1 MTKKDKKRTGAHSEL
16 AKGPAVKDGGE
27 DNSSTMADAPRIH
40 AKEVF
45 DSSKYDALSDMTKAS
60 NRDTKNVES
69 LSDTKRITN
78 SMNPEQIDDNN
89 NNNKSITTTAATASA
104 SASVS
109 SSLSGVEEE
118 EEEEGITPKM
128 TPMMVEER
136 ARTIREVKEEE
147 THQHLSPSTS
157 SSSSSSLSYQTGK
170 EKKFVLYLNI
180 MLSIENAAI
189 ERLHARIQ
197 QSPLAEVREQLVQHL
212 EETMEQKSRLITLIN
227 RLGGEPTNERSDLFG
242 YSLPKVL
249 ADAAA
254 FKASATTPEE
264 QELRTMEA
272 DALIEHA
279 EVIGYNM
286 AIQLAT
292 KINIGE
298 AIMPLRQNLQEEEKM
313 VAWMRANL
321 PSNFVQLWSKI
332 DDEQRSQ

>member
-1 MTKKDKKRTGAHSEL
+1 MTKKDKKRTGARSEP

-27 DNSSTMADAPRIH
+27 DNSSAMADAARIN

-45 DSSKYDALSDMTKAS
+45 DSSKYNAMSDMTKAS
-60 NRDTKNVES
+60 NQETKNVET
-69 LSDTKRITN
+69 LPDTKRITN
-78 SMNPEQIDDNN
+78 SVNTEQIDN
-89 NNNKSITTTAATASA
+89 NNNKSITTTATTAS
-104 SASVS
+104 S
-109 SSLSGVEEE
+109 SGVEEE
-118 EEEEGITPKM
+118 EITPKM

-147 THQHLSPSTS
+147 THQHLSPST

-212 EETMEQKSRLITLIN
+212 EETREQKSRLITLIN

-249 ADAAA
+249 ADA

>member
-1 MTKKDKKRTGAHSEL
+1 M
-16 AKGPAVKDGGE
+16 
-27 DNSSTMADAPRIH
+27 
-40 AKEVF
+40 
-45 DSSKYDALSDMTKAS
+45 SDMTKAS
-60 NRDTKNVES
+60 NQETKNVET
-69 LSDTKRITN
+69 LPDTKRITN

-89 NNNKSITTTAATASA
+89 NNKSITTTATTAS
-104 SASVS
+104 S
-109 SSLSGVEEE
+109 SGVEEE
-118 EEEEGITPKM
+118 EITPKI

-136 ARTIREVKEEE
+136 ARTIREVKEKE
-147 THQHLSPSTS
+147 THQHLSPSTSSSSS

-189 ERLHARIQ
+189 ERLHVRIQ

-212 EETMEQKSRLITLIN
+212 EETREQKSRLITLIN

-242 YSLPKVL
+242 YFLPKVL
-249 ADAAA
+249 ADA

-264 QELRTMEA
+264 QEIRTMEA

>member
-1 MTKKDKKRTGAHSEL
+1 
-16 AKGPAVKDGGE
+16 
-27 DNSSTMADAPRIH
+27 MADAARIH

-45 DSSKYDALSDMTKAS
+45 DSSKYNAMSDMTKDL
-60 NRDTKNVES
+60 NRETKNVET

-78 SMNPEQIDDNN
+78 SVNPEQIDDNN
-89 NNNKSITTTAATASA
+89 NNNKSITTTATTAS
-104 SASVS
+104 S
-109 SSLSGVEEE
+109 SSSGIEEE
-118 EEEEGITPKM
+118 KITPKI

-147 THQHLSPSTS
+147 THQHLSPST
-157 SSSSSSLSYQTGK
+157 SSSSSLSYQTGK

-212 EETMEQKSRLITLIN
+212 EETREQKSRLITLIN

-249 ADAAA
+249 ADA

-272 DALIEHA
+272 DGLREHA
-279 EVIGYNM
+279 GVIGYNM
-286 AIQLAT
+286 AIQMAT
-292 KINIGE
+292 KINSGE

>member
-1 MTKKDKKRTGAHSEL
+1 MTKKDKKRTGARSEP

-27 DNSSTMADAPRIH
+27 DNSSAMADAARIH

-45 DSSKYDALSDMTKAS
+45 DSSKYNAMSDMTKDL
-60 NRDTKNVES
+60 NRETKNVET
-69 LSDTKRITN
+69 LPDTKRITN
-78 SMNPEQIDDNN
+78 SVNPEQIDDN

-104 SASVS
+104 SS
-109 SSLSGVEEE
+109 SGVEEE
-118 EEEEGITPKM
+118 EITPKM

-147 THQHLSPSTS
+147 THQHLSPSTSSS

-197 QSPLAEVREQLVQHL
+197 QSQLAEVREQLVQHL
-212 EETMEQKSRLITLIN
+212 EETREQKSRLITLIN

-249 ADAAA
+249 ADA

-264 QELRTMEA
+264 QELRTIEA

-286 AIQLAT
+286 AIQMAT
-292 KINIGE
+292 KIKIGE

-332 DDEQRSQ
+332 EDEQRSQ

>member
-1 MTKKDKKRTGAHSEL
+1 
-16 AKGPAVKDGGE
+16 
-27 DNSSTMADAPRIH
+27 MADAARINT
-40 AKEVF
+40 KEVF
-45 DSSKYDALSDMTKAS
+45 DSSKYNAMSDMTKAS
-60 NRDTKNVES
+60 NQETKNVET
-69 LSDTKRITN
+69 LPDTKRITN
-78 SMNPEQIDDNN
+78 SVNTEQIDN

-104 SASVS
+104 SASA
-109 SSLSGVEEE
+109 SLSGV

-147 THQHLSPSTS
+147 THQHLSPST

-212 EETMEQKSRLITLIN
+212 EETREQKSRLITLIN

-249 ADAAA
+249 ADA

>member
-1 MTKKDKKRTGAHSEL
+1 MTKKDKKRTGARGEP

-27 DNSSTMADAPRIH
+27 DNSSAMADAPRIH

-45 DSSKYDALSDMTKAS
+45 DSSKYNAMSDMTKAS
-60 NRDTKNVES
+60 NRETKNVET
-69 LSDTKRITN
+69 LPDIKRVTN
-78 SMNPEQIDDNN
+78 GVNPEQIDDNN
-89 NNNKSITTTAATASA
+89 NNNKSITTAAATASA
-104 SASVS
+104 SAS
-109 SSLSGVEEE
+109 SSLSGV

-128 TPMMVEER
+128 TPMTVEER

-147 THQHLSPSTS
+147 THQHLSPST

-212 EETMEQKSRLITLIN
+212 EETREQKSRLITLIN

-249 ADAAA
+249 ADA

>member
-1 MTKKDKKRTGAHSEL
+1 MTKKDKKRTGARSEP

-27 DNSSTMADAPRIH
+27 DNSSAMADAARIN

-45 DSSKYDALSDMTKAS
+45 DSSKYNAMSDMTKAS
-60 NRDTKNVES
+60 NQETKNVET
-69 LSDTKRITN
+69 LPDTKRITN
-78 SMNPEQIDDNN
+78 SVNPEQIDDNN
-89 NNNKSITTTAATASA
+89 NNKSITTTATTAS
-104 SASVS
+104 S
-109 SSLSGVEEE
+109 SGVEEE
-118 EEEEGITPKM
+118 EITPKM

-136 ARTIREVKEEE
+136 ARTRREVKEEE
-147 THQHLSPSTS
+147 THQHLSPST
-157 SSSSSSLSYQTGK
+157 SSSSSLSYQTGK

-249 ADAAA
+249 ADA

-264 QELRTMEA
+264 QELRTMES

>member
-1 MTKKDKKRTGAHSEL
+1 MTKKDKKRTGARSEP

-27 DNSSTMADAPRIH
+27 DNSSAIANAPRIH

-45 DSSKYDALSDMTKAS
+45 DSSKYNAMSDMTKAS
-60 NRDTKNVES
+60 NRETKNVET
-69 LSDTKRITN
+69 LPDTKRITN
-78 SMNPEQIDDNN
+78 SVNPEQIDDN

-104 SASVS
+104 SAS
-109 SSLSGVEEE
+109 SSLSGVE

-147 THQHLSPSTS
+147 THQHLSPST
-157 SSSSSSLSYQTGK
+157 SSSSSLSYQTGK

-212 EETMEQKSRLITLIN
+212 EETREQKSRLITLIN
-227 RLGGEPTNERSDLFG
+227 RLGGKPTNERSDLFG

-249 ADAAA
+249 ADA

-279 EVIGYNM
+279 
-286 AIQLAT
+286 
-292 KINIGE
+292 
-298 AIMPLRQNLQEEEKM
+298 
-313 VAWMRANL
+313 
-321 PSNFVQLWSKI
+321 
-332 DDEQRSQ
+332 

>member
-1 MTKKDKKRTGAHSEL
+1 MTKKDKKRTGARGEP

-27 DNSSTMADAPRIH
+27 DNSSAMADAPRIH

-45 DSSKYDALSDMTKAS
+45 DSSKYNAMSDMTKAS
-60 NRDTKNVES
+60 NRETKNVET
-69 LSDTKRITN
+69 LPDTKRITN
-78 SMNPEQIDDNN
+78 SVNPEQIDDNNN
-89 NNNKSITTTAATASA
+89 NNNKSITTTAATALA
-104 SASVS
+104 SAS
-109 SSLSGVEEE
+109 SSLSGVEEEE

-147 THQHLSPSTS
+147 THQHLSPST
-157 SSSSSSLSYQTGK
+157 SSSSSLSYQTGK

-212 EETMEQKSRLITLIN
+212 EETREQKSRLITLIN

-249 ADAAA
+249 ADA

>member
-1 MTKKDKKRTGAHSEL
+1 
-16 AKGPAVKDGGE
+16 
-27 DNSSTMADAPRIH
+27 MADAAHIH

-45 DSSKYDALSDMTKAS
+45 DSSKYNSMSDMTKAS
-60 NRDTKNVES
+60 NRETKNVET
-69 LSDTKRITN
+69 LLDTKRITN
-78 SMNPEQIDDNN
+78 SVNPEQIDDDY
-89 NNNKSITTTAATASA
+89 NNNKSITTTAATAS
-104 SASVS
+104 S
-109 SSLSGVEEE
+109 SGVEEE
-118 EEEEGITPKM
+118 IITPKM

-212 EETMEQKSRLITLIN
+212 EETREQKSRLITLIN

-249 ADAAA
+249 ADA

-264 QELRTMEA
+264 QELRTMEV

>member
-1 MTKKDKKRTGAHSEL
+1 
-16 AKGPAVKDGGE
+16 
-27 DNSSTMADAPRIH
+27 MADAAHIH

-45 DSSKYDALSDMTKAS
+45 DSSKYNAMSDMTKAS
-60 NRDTKNVES
+60 NRETKNVEA
-69 LSDTKRITN
+69 LPDTKRITN
-78 SMNPEQIDDNN
+78 SVNPEQIDDDYNN
-89 NNNKSITTTAATASA
+89 NNNKSITTTAATAS
-104 SASVS
+104 S
-109 SSLSGVEEE
+109 SGVEEE
-118 EEEEGITPKM
+118 IITPKM

-147 THQHLSPSTS
+147 THQHLSPSTSSSS

-249 ADAAA
+249 ADA

>member
-1 MTKKDKKRTGAHSEL
+1 
-16 AKGPAVKDGGE
+16 
-27 DNSSTMADAPRIH
+27 MADAAHIH

-45 DSSKYDALSDMTKAS
+45 DSSKYNAMSDMTKAS
-60 NRDTKNVES
+60 NRETKNVEA
-69 LSDTKRITN
+69 LPDTKRITN
-78 SMNPEQIDDNN
+78 SVNPEQIDDDYNN
-89 NNNKSITTTAATASA
+89 NNNKSITTTAATAS
-104 SASVS
+104 S
-109 SSLSGVEEE
+109 SGVEEE
-118 EEEEGITPKM
+118 IITPKM

-157 SSSSSSLSYQTGK
+157 SSSSSSSSSLSHQTGK

-249 ADAAA
+249 ADA

>member
-1 MTKKDKKRTGAHSEL
+1 
-16 AKGPAVKDGGE
+16 
-27 DNSSTMADAPRIH
+27 MADAAHIH

-45 DSSKYDALSDMTKAS
+45 DSSKYNAMSYMTKAS
-60 NRDTKNVES
+60 NRETKNVET
-69 LSDTKRITN
+69 LLDTKRITN
-78 SMNPEQIDDNN
+78 SVNPEQIDDDYNNN
-89 NNNKSITTTAATASA
+89 NNNKSITTTAATAS
-104 SASVS
+104 S
-109 SSLSGVEEE
+109 SGVEEE
-118 EEEEGITPKM
+118 IITPKM

-147 THQHLSPSTS
+147 THQHLSPSTSSS

-249 ADAAA
+249 ADA

>member
-1 MTKKDKKRTGAHSEL
+1 MTKKEKRARARSEP
-16 AKGPAVKDGGE
+16 AKRPAGKDGV
-27 DNSSTMADAPRIH
+27 DNNPAMADAARIH
-40 AKEVF
+40 PKEVF
-45 DSSKYDALSDMTKAS
+45 DSSKYNAMSDMTKGS
-60 NRDTKNVES
+60 NLETKSVET
-69 LSDTKRITN
+69 LADAQGAKN
-78 SMNPEQIDDNN
+78 SMKAEQIDNE
-89 NNNKSITTTAATASA
+89 SITTTAATASA
-104 SASVS
+104 S
-109 SSLSGVEEE
+109 SGEE
-118 EEEEGITPKM
+118 ITQEI

-136 ARTIREVKEEE
+136 ARTIRGEVNEEE
-147 THQHLSPSTS
+147 VHQYLS
-157 SSSSSSLSYQTGK
+157 SSTSSLSYQSGN

-197 QSPLAEVREQLVQHL
+197 QSPLAEVKEQLVQHL
-212 EETMEQKSRLITLIN
+212 EETREQKRRLITLIH
-227 RLGGEPTNERSDLFG
+227 RLGGQPTNERAVLPG

-249 ADAAA
+249 EDA

-264 QELRTMEA
+264 QELRTIEA
-272 DALIEHA
+272 DALTEYS

-286 AIQLAT
+286 VIQLAT

-332 DDEQRSQ
+332 DDRQRSQ

>member
-1 MTKKDKKRTGAHSEL
+1 MTKKDKKRTGARSEP

-27 DNSSTMADAPRIH
+27 DKSSAMADAARIH

-45 DSSKYDALSDMTKAS
+45 DSSKYNAMSDMTKDL
-60 NRDTKNVES
+60 NRETKNVET
-69 LSDTKRITN
+69 LPDKKRITN
-78 SMNPEQIDDNN
+78 SVNPEQIDDNNN

-104 SASVS
+104 SS
-109 SSLSGVEEE
+109 SGVEEE
-118 EEEEGITPKM
+118 EITPKM

-147 THQHLSPSTS
+147 THQHLSSST
-157 SSSSSSLSYQTGK
+157 SSSSSLSYQTGK

-189 ERLHARIQ
+189 ERLHARIH

-212 EETMEQKSRLITLIN
+212 EDTREQKSRLITLIN

-249 ADAAA
+249 ADA

-264 QELRTMEA
+264 QELRTIEA

-298 AIMPLRQNLQEEEKM
+298 AITPLRQNLQEEEKM

>member
-1 MTKKDKKRTGAHSEL
+1 MTKKDKKRTGARSEP

-27 DNSSTMADAPRIH
+27 DNSSAMADAARIH

-45 DSSKYDALSDMTKAS
+45 DSSKYNAMSDMTKDL
-60 NRDTKNVES
+60 NRETKNVET
-69 LSDTKRITN
+69 LPDTKRITN
-78 SMNPEQIDDNN
+78 SVNPEQIGDN

-104 SASVS
+104 SS
-109 SSLSGVEEE
+109 SGVEEE
-118 EEEEGITPKM
+118 EITPKM

-147 THQHLSPSTS
+147 THQHLSPST

-212 EETMEQKSRLITLIN
+212 EETREQKSRLITLIN

-249 ADAAA
+249 ADA

-264 QELRTMEA
+264 QELRTIEA

-286 AIQLAT
+286 AIQMAT

>member
-1 MTKKDKKRTGAHSEL
+1 MTKKEKRAGARSEP
-16 AKGPAVKDGGE
+16 AKRSAGKDGV
-27 DNSSTMADAPRIH
+27 DNNSAMADAARIH
-40 AKEVF
+40 PKEVF
-45 DSSKYDALSDMTKAS
+45 DSSKYNAMSDMTKGS
-60 NRDTKNVES
+60 NLETKSVETLADAQGTKN
-69 LSDTKRITN
+69 
-78 SMNPEQIDDNN
+78 SMKPEQID
-89 NNNKSITTTAATASA
+89 NKSITTTAATAA
-104 SASVS
+104 SR
-109 SSLSGVEEE
+109 EE
-118 EEEEGITPKM
+118 ITQEI

-136 ARTIREVKEEE
+136 ARTIREVNEEE
-147 THQHLSPSTS
+147 VHQSLS
-157 SSSSSSLSYQTGK
+157 SSTSSLSYQSGN

-197 QSPLAEVREQLVQHL
+197 QSPLAEVKEQLVQHL
-212 EETMEQKSRLITLIN
+212 EETREQKRRLITLIH
-227 RLGGEPTNERSDLFG
+227 RLGGQPTNERAVLPG

-249 ADAAA
+249 EDA

-264 QELRTMEA
+264 QELRTIEA
-272 DALIEHA
+272 DALIEYS

-286 AIQLAT
+286 VIQLAT

-332 DDEQRSQ
+332 DDRQRSQ

>member
-1 MTKKDKKRTGAHSEL
+1 MTKKDKKRTGARSEP

-27 DNSSTMADAPRIH
+27 DNSSAMADAARIN

-45 DSSKYDALSDMTKAS
+45 DSSKYNAMSDMTKAS
-60 NRDTKNVES
+60 NQETKNVET
-69 LSDTKRITN
+69 LPDTKRITN
-78 SMNPEQIDDNN
+78 SVNPEQIDDNN
-89 NNNKSITTTAATASA
+89 NNNKSITTTATTAS
-104 SASVS
+104 S
-109 SSLSGVEEE
+109 SGVEEE
-118 EEEEGITPKM
+118 EITPKM

-136 ARTIREVKEEE
+136 ARTRREVKEEE
-147 THQHLSPSTS
+147 THQHLSPSTSS

-249 ADAAA
+249 ADA

>member
-1 MTKKDKKRTGAHSEL
+1 MTKKDKKRTGARSEP

-27 DNSSTMADAPRIH
+27 DNSSAMADAARNH

-45 DSSKYDALSDMTKAS
+45 DSSKYNAMSDMTKAS
-60 NRDTKNVES
+60 NRETKNVET
-69 LSDTKRITN
+69 LPDTKRITN
-78 SMNPEQIDDNN
+78 SVNPEQIDDNN
-89 NNNKSITTTAATASA
+89 NNNKSITTTATTAS
-104 SASVS
+104 S
-109 SSLSGVEEE
+109 SGVEEE
-118 EEEEGITPKM
+118 EITPKM

-147 THQHLSPSTS
+147 THQHLSPST

-212 EETMEQKSRLITLIN
+212 EETREQKSRLITLIN

-249 ADAAA
+249 ADA

>member
-1 MTKKDKKRTGAHSEL
+1 MTKKDKKRTGARSEP

-27 DNSSTMADAPRIH
+27 DNSSAMADAPRIH

-45 DSSKYDALSDMTKAS
+45 DSSKYNAMSDMTKAS
-60 NRDTKNVES
+60 NRETKNVET
-69 LSDTKRITN
+69 LPDTKRITN
-78 SMNPEQIDDNN
+78 SVNPEQIDDN

-104 SASVS
+104 SAS

-118 EEEEGITPKM
+118 EEEEEVGITPKM

-147 THQHLSPSTS
+147 THQHLSPST

-212 EETMEQKSRLITLIN
+212 EETREQKSRLITLIN

-249 ADAAA
+249 ADA

-321 PSNFVQLWSKI
+321 PSNFVKLWSKI